1 MRTNK
6 RKPVDSAAVTK
17 AWAKVFDSMAVDDLD
32 AYLADGWMTTE
43 GIAKKSGIAMNTAKN
58 QMARMAEAGKIEVKK
73 IRAMTGKVI
82 REINIYRPQT

>member
-1 MRTNK
+1 
-6 RKPVDSAAVTK
+6 
-17 AWAKVFDSMAVDDLD
+17 MAVDDLD

-43 GIAKKSGIAMNTAKN
+43 GIAKKGGIAMNTAKN
-58 QMARMAEAGKIEVKK
+58 QMSRMAEAGKIEVKK

>member
-43 GIAKKSGIAMNTAKN
+43 GIAKKSGIAMNAAKN
-58 QMARMAEAGKIEVKK
+58 QMARMVEAGKIEVKK